1 MKKPNGL
8 LIEQNVRTRLE
19 PSSVMVFLVWCLFT
33 LGMAASRLRQLP
45 FCGSLDDG
53 FRGLSTGTVLLLPD
67 FVIVGV
73 LSGGVAAIAFATMSN
88 LD

>member
-1 MKKPNGL
+1 VVLVYPWYGSKP
-8 LIEQNVRTRLE
+8 T
-19 PSSVMVFLVWCLFT
+19 S
-33 LGMAASRLRQLP
+33 AASI